1 MATIALSPAA
11 PGARIVSLGHY
22 LPATVLTSEEVASR
36 LTVDAEW
43 IVSRTGIRERRVADK
58 GETVVDLATA
68 AARHAL
74 AKLPSGTVDTVL
86 VATSTPDSTMPSVAT
101 RVAGRLGLPEP
112 AAFDVNAACAGFC
125 YALATADSLIRTG
138 ASRGALVIGADKA
151 SAFLDWADRDTA
163 VLFADGAGAA
173 LLQPAERPAIGP
185 VLWGSAGE
193 RSELIMIDAA
203 DGVLRQ
209 NGPAVYRWASGLG
222 PMARRICDRA
232 GIAPDQ
238 LAAFIPHQANL
249 RIINALAAHLKL
261 GEENYVATDVVDTG
275 NTMAATIPLA
285 LSRMS
290 EKRPVADDEGVLL
303 FGFGAGLA
311 YAGQIITLNGL
322 ARG

>member
-1 MATIALSPAA
+1 MTTIALSPAA
-11 PGARIVSLGHY
+11 SGARIVSLGHC
-22 LPATVLTSEEVASR
+22 LPATVLTSEEVAAR

-43 IVSRTGIRERRVADK
+43 IVSRTGIRERRIADK

-68 AARHAL
+68 AGRHAL
-74 AKLPSGTVDTVL
+74 ERLPSGTVDTVL
-86 VATSTPDSTMPSVAT
+86 VATSTPDSTMPSVAA

-125 YALATADSLIRTG
+125 YGLATADALIRAG
-138 ASRGALVIGADKA
+138 SSRGALVIGADKA

-173 LLQPAERPAIGP
+173 VLQPAERPGIGP

-193 RSELIMIDAA
+193 RSELITIDAD

-232 GIAPDQ
+232 GISPDR

-249 RIINALAAHLKL
+249 RIINALATHLKL
-261 GEENYVATDVVDTG
+261 GDDTVVATDVVDTG

-290 EKRPVADDEGVLL
+290 ESGRLGADAEVLL
-303 FGFGAGLA
+303 FGFGAGLS
-311 YAGQIITLNGL
+311 YAGQVITL
-322 ARG
+322 

>member
-11 PGARIVSLGHY
+11 PGARIVSLGHF

-43 IVSRTGIRERRVADK
+43 IVSRTGIRERRIADK
-58 GETVVDLATA
+58 GETVADLATA
-68 AARHAL
+68 AARRAL
-74 AKLPSGTVDTVL
+74 EKVPDGTVDTVL
-86 VATSTPDSTMPSVAT
+86 VATSTPESTMPSVAT

-112 AAFDVNAACAGFC
+112 SAFDVNAACAGFC

-138 ASRGALVIGADKA
+138 ASRGVLLVGADKA

-173 LLQPAERPAIGP
+173 VVQPAEQPGVGP

-193 RSELIMIDAA
+193 RGELITIDAT

-249 RIINALAAHLKL
+249 RIVNALATHLKL
-261 GEENYVATDVVDTG
+261 REENYVATDVVDTG

-290 EKRPVADDEGVLL
+290 EKRSVADDEGVLL
-303 FGFGAGLA
+303 FGFGAGLS

-322 ARG
+322 ARA